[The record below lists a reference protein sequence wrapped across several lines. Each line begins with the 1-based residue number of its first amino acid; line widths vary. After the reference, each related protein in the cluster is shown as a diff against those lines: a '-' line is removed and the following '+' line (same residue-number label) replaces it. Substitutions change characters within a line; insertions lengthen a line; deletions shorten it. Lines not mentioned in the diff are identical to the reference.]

1 MLQDA
6 LYRGGAGSDN
16 TKNFFLCPPSGS
28 DVQTSF
34 VELAASS
41 SSVSAH
47 FSWIQ
52 GSASLLQAF
61 PELWDQK
68 ALEAELMRLMRLV
81 QNSLLVLFA
90 STAWSWPRRWAAAG
104 PPNVSCD
111 AWWAPAPRPRA
122 DEPVGINTT
131 AALDPAEQ
139 HAHTDQESWLCVS
152 SLQDTSWIPFMA

>member
-28 DVQTSF
+28 HVQTSF

-81 QNSLLVLFA
+81 QNSLLGCLYKNPCSSLLV
-90 STAWSWPRRWAAAG
+90 PRGRGRAAG
-104 PPNVSCD
+104 PPRD
-111 AWWAPAPRPRA
+111 LR
-122 DEPVGINTT
+122 T
-131 AALDPAEQ
+131 
-139 HAHTDQESWLCVS
+139 
-152 SLQDTSWIPFMA
+152 